1 MTELAVLRAEA
12 AAARAAAAGGK
23 AQAIGVPGSA
33 ERDHIKFGSEIRAQ
47 KIEKDGQ
54 DWYQVEGYASV
65 FETPYDMWDEFGPY
79 TEVVSKGA
87 ADKTLSASPF
97 VIFRW
102 NHGGTAMAN
111 TRNGRL
117 ELSADDT
124 GLHMRALLNPAR
136 DDVKLLMQAM
146 SDDDVSEQSFMFM
159 IVRGIWSPDYTE
171 YRIEEVDLDRG
182 DVGPVQYGANPY
194 TSIAAR
200 SGEILAALRGLPP
213 LAAREARQILN
224 ERAGATAA
232 NVTSTEVAT
241 WAAETREWV
250 DEVATAASEAIDA
263 DEPGRNRGL
272 SLEEARAVVDKAE
285 AEEAAKPKARD
296 YSSLQLWRAKLLATE
311 AEMEADRDS

>member
-12 AAARAAAAGGK
+12 AAARSAAAGGK
-23 AQAIGVPGSA
+23 AQAVGIPGGDA
-33 ERDHIKFGSEIRAQ
+33 HRDNIKFGSEIRAQ

-159 IVRGIWSPDYTE
+159 IDRGVWSPDYTE
-171 YRIEEVDLDRG
+171 YRIEQFDLDRG

-200 SGEILAALRGLPP
+200 SGEILASLRGLPP
-213 LAAREARQILN
+213 LAKREALQILN
-224 ERAGATAA
+224 ERGDVAA
-232 NVTSTEVAT
+232 QP
-241 WAAETREWV
+241 AERRH
-250 DEVATAASEAIDA
+250 
-263 DEPGRNRGL
+263 P
-272 SLEEARAVVDKAE
+272 
-285 AEEAAKPKARD
+285 P
-296 YSSLQLWRAKLLATE
+296 SS
-311 AEMEADRDS
+311 